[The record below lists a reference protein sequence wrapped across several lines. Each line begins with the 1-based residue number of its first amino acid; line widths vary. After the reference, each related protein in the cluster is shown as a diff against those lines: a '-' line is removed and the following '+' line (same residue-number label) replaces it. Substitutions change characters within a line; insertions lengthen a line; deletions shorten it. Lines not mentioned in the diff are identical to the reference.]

1 MQINDN
7 STMDKE
13 LKNGYLHFID
23 TVALNKDFINFNSS
37 SHSINRIWGSTQ
49 VFVNIILYE
58 EAIENLIHADA
69 EQIWAAMAD
78 ITGKSAAYWHRQ
90 LKPRLYRGRPVAG
103 CYSWERYL
111 AEKTRYFIK
120 SLQKAGKASD
130 SFKKMRHVVKAV
142 RKAIYTS
149 RKGYNPIHLAII
161 HRLSGEGNLYMNA
174 KVTMP
179 ENRENVFPARA
190 SLYNEI
196 GIDRGLEVPVFQFI
210 FDDPSEIYYLF

>member
-1 MQINDN
+1 
-7 STMDKE
+7 
-13 LKNGYLHFID
+13 
-23 TVALNKDFINFNSS
+23 VAFW
-37 SHSINRIWGSTQ
+37 H
-49 VFVNIILYE
+49 
-58 EAIENLIHADA
+58 
-69 EQIWAAMAD
+69 
-78 ITGKSAAYWHRQ
+78 GK
-90 LKPRLYRGRPVAG
+90 LKPRLYRGRPVVG
-103 CYSWERYL
+103 CYAWDRYL

-120 SLQKAGKASD
+120 SLQKARRAGD
-130 SFKKMRHVVKAV
+130 SFKKMRHLVNAV

-161 HRLSGEGNLYMNA
+161 HRLSGEGNIYMNA

-196 GIDRGLEVPVFQFI
+196 GKDRGLEVPVFQFI